1 MIKIYGMETCPDCD
15 YIKKQIEG
23 REDEF
28 EYIDISKNVRY
39 LKEFILLRDS
49 SPFFDK
55 AKERKLIGIPLF
67 VLEDGTLTFKPKDV
81 GLAAYKEE
89 AGKPACSIDG
99 KGNC

>member
-1 MIKIYGMETCPDCD
+1 MIKIYGMETCPHCD
-15 YIKKQIEG
+15 YVKKQIEG

-39 LKEFILLRDS
+39 MKEFILLRDS

-55 AKERKLIGIPLF
+55 CKERKLIGIPLF

-81 GLAAYKEE
+81 GLEAYRETEE
-89 AGKPACSIDG
+89 KPACSLDH

>member
-1 MIKIYGMETCPDCD
+1 MIKIYGMKTCPNCD
-15 YIKKQIEG
+15 YVKKQTEG

-28 EYIDISKNVRY
+28 EYIDISENVKY

-67 VLEDGTLTFKPKDV
+67 VLEDGTLTFKPEDA
-81 GLAAYKEE
+81 GLEDYKEE
-89 AGKPACSIDG
+89 EKKTACSIDG